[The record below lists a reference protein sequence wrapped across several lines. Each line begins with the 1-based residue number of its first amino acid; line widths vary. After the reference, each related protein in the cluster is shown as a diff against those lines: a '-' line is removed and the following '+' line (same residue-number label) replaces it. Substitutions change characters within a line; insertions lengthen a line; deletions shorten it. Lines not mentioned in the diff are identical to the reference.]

1 MPTFIDNPILKHS
14 DGTNENLAVRP
25 ALCQIVD
32 SYGGGLKK
40 LYINFFLF
48 LTYEEGLSLR
58 SSHSV
63 SKALEFH
70 FNHCKSL
77 SSDTDKYVPVL
88 HSYIESQTGEPFAG
102 TMDSIKFSTTSI
114 AVTFKGGAANIKYT
128 IDLSSNPSYN
138 FLIFPI

>member
-1 MPTFIDNPILKHS
+1 MPTFIDNPIFKHS
-14 DGTNENLAVRP
+14 DGTNENLAVKP
-25 ALCQIVD
+25 ALCQIIHNT
-32 SYGGGLKK
+32 GAQK
-40 LYINFFLF
+40 LYINFLLF

-58 SSHSV
+58 SSYSV

-77 SSDTDKYVPVL
+77 PSGTDKYVPVL
-88 HSYIESQTGEPFAG
+88 HSYVKSYSGEPFAG
-102 TMDSIKFSTTSI
+102 TIDSIEFSTTSI
-114 AVTFKGGAANIKYT
+114 AYSFKTSTSMNVKHS